1 MDQKNNPV
9 KNGGFQM
16 TVRIYFTNGDYE
28 IEYRVSE
35 YRLDRIVAN
44 PFVRSIEIINN
55 KGVK

>member
-9 KNGGFQM
+9 KNGGKKM

-35 YRLDRIVAN
+35 YRLERIKLS
-44 PFVRSIEIINN
+44 PFIRSYEIVS
-55 KGVK
+55 K